1 MKNFLKSVLLFSL
14 LVVTTTRTFAGEVLK
29 QGTDEKTR
37 ISYSVERG
45 SDKLKVTLVFG
56 DKMELARVVRSGFS
70 LFIDEKGKNKQDKGL
85 IVAGIV
91 PQKMEEPDDLRA
103 GFFRDGTWKDGSKE
117 TLVDLFLATPPF
129 SAVYQSDSLK
139 STCTVNIPIEY
150 VSTKDI
156 KDIKKLSIG
165 FVSSHK
171 RPGGDR
177 VQGEENGSGAGFGR
191 GGQRGGGGGMR
202 GGNMGGGMR
211 GNRGGEMR
219 GNNSNSMNRGAIEL
233 WMEIENK

>member
-1 MKNFLKSVLLFSL
+1 M
-14 LVVTTTRTFAGEVLK
+14 
-29 QGTDEKTR
+29 
-37 ISYSVERG
+37 
-45 SDKLKVTLVFG
+45 
-56 DKMELARVVRSGFS
+56 
-70 LFIDEKGKNKQDKGL
+70 
-85 IVAGIV
+85 
-91 PQKMEEPDDLRA
+91 
-103 GFFRDGTWKDGSKE
+103 
-117 TLVDLFLATPPF
+117 ATPPF

-165 FVSSHK
+165 FISTHK

-177 VQGEENGSGAGFGR
+177 EQSEGNNSGAGFSR
-191 GGQRGGGGGMR
+191 GNRRGEGGGMR

-211 GNRGGEMR
+211 GNRGGDMR

-233 WMEIENK
+233 WVEIENK